1 MICNAGSGGGRAGP
15 EGAVFGQASYSS
27 KLFSSR
33 EKAPELFGGAGNGWE
48 LGTIFFHRP
57 LKVDN
62 PRNQKPILKKSSP
75 RQRGQERDDI
85 RPHPGGS
92 DKVFRSM
99 DTAFIV
105 APSMK

>member
-1 MICNAGSGGGRAGP
+1 MICNAESGGGRAGP

-57 LKVDN
+57 LEVDS
-62 PRNQKPILKKSSP
+62 PRNQKPILKSLRRDNGDRKEMILVHIQGVRTRSSG
-75 RQRGQERDDI
+75 RW
-85 RPHPGGS
+85 
-92 DKVFRSM
+92 
-99 DTAFIV
+99 TLLL
-105 APSMK
+105 